1 MLSMSA
7 LALLHVK
14 PNTNYCVGLAYGLGR
29 VASLTL
35 FANLMTRQR
44 PASRSGTAATISTQ
58 NGSRSFKMSKLL
70 SSARRASSGFDIQG
84 SGIQAL
90 QPAHIFVEVSNHR
103 RADERAS

>member
-1 MLSMSA
+1 MSA

-44 PASRSGTAATISTQ
+44 PASRSGISTQ
-58 NGSRSFKMSKLL
+58 NGSRSFKMSKLAG
-70 SSARRASSGFDIQG
+70 SARRTTSGFDIQG

-90 QPAHIFVEVSNHR
+90 QPAHIVVEVSIHQR
-103 RADERAS
+103 PRERAS

>member
-1 MLSMSA
+1 MISMSA

-14 PNTNYCVGLAYGLGR
+14 PDTNYCVGLAYGLGR

-44 PASRSGTAATISTQ
+44 PASRSGTAAGISTQ
-58 NGSRSFKMSKLL
+58 NGSRSLKMSKLAG
-70 SSARRASSGFDIQG
+70 SARRTSPGFDIQG

-90 QPAHIFVEVSNHR
+90 QPAHIVVEVSIHHR
-103 RADERAS
+103 PKELAS